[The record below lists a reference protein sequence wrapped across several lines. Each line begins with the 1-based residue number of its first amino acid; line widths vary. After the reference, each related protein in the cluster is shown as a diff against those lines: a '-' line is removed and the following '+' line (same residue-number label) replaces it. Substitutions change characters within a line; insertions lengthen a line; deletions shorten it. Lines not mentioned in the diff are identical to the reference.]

1 MDLLDQAP
9 PATSVVKTI
18 PWLLWSIWKNRNAIL
33 FAATQES
40 PSRIVQLAE
49 EEAHLWFEVNK
60 KPGEHDGHLLMRRQS
75 DTWSPL
81 INGSIKCNAHTIW
94 RNSSLHSGVAWIA
107 RDSNGQNLDV
117 SYGCCCSVRDLHFE
131 NVSIA
136 SDHKDT
142 IAAISSPNQW
152 PRYRYL
158 LEEIKELAQSFSMVV
173 FEEEQV
179 STNSIARDIAK
190 SVLRFGQFQSY
201 LALGGPAWLHE
212 RLYRE
217 AALNQ

>member
-107 RDSNGQNLDV
+107 RDSNGQ
-117 SYGCCCSVRDLHFE
+117 VRFH
-131 NVSIA
+131 A
-136 SDHKDT
+136 
-142 IAAISSPNQW
+142 
-152 PRYRYL
+152 
-158 LEEIKELAQSFSMVV
+158 
-173 FEEEQV
+173 
-179 STNSIARDIAK
+179 
-190 SVLRFGQFQSY
+190 
-201 LALGGPAWLHE
+201 
-212 RLYRE
+212 RE
-217 AALNQ
+217 AFTCSASRLIAELRCIIWVLLQCQRSSL

>member
-1 MDLLDQAP
+1 MTSKQIYFLLSDGFSLSLEDNFQLLMDLLDQAP

-49 EEAHLWFEVNK
+49 EEAHLS
-60 KPGEHDGHLLMRRQS
+60 LM
-75 DTWSPL
+75 L
-81 INGSIKCNAHTIW
+81 G
-94 RNSSLHSGVAWIA
+94 LHGIA
-107 RDSNGQNLDV
+107 MV
-117 SYGCCCSVRDLHFE
+117 SVRDLHFE